1 MSPKES
7 LGIAKSSSRSS
18 SRHSWVHGGSPR
30 SCRSGNSSS
39 KAKTTKSSGAS
50 TTSSANCCQFLTL
63 PQPVQQDPYTTPKHK
78 EVYLADSSNTERSE
92 RLNKALQA
100 PKKRDEMY
108 GEQSA
113 RNLRA
118 QEYENVSIRAFRLD
132 ASSCKSNPGVS
143 ESGENSLSAA
153 QQQERKQAMED
164 LRGQWQAFTQNIM
177 SVEIAPTQGSNL
189 RM

>member
-1 MSPKES
+1 M
-7 LGIAKSSSRSS
+7 
-18 SRHSWVHGGSPR
+18 
-30 SCRSGNSSS
+30 
-39 KAKTTKSSGAS
+39 
-50 TTSSANCCQFLTL
+50 
-63 PQPVQQDPYTTPKHK
+63 QQDPYTTPKHK

-132 ASSCKSNPGVS
+132 ASSCKSNP
-143 ESGENSLSAA
+143 EENSLSAA
-153 QQQERKQAMED
+153 QQQERKQAMEE
-164 LRGQWQAFTQNIM
+164 LRG
-177 SVEIAPTQGSNL
+177 
-189 RM
+189 